1 MSKVSKKLA
10 DQFSFDQF
18 IQIVA
23 VPPAPTVSWLISQ
36 RRDDNYPDNRFIV
49 SFCAKQ
55 NVKYLL
61 VLNFSNVETQRFF
74 IYCHKRRRKQE
85 ILSCKKLEKTN
96 AQLFQLFFKQKCRKS
111 SFLDEERV
119 VNTDWFFKIYYF
131 DNRFLFPVC
140 FQLLKW
146 EILLLF
152 FVTDDIK
159 IRVIG
164 FFRMLVGQ
172 KNQLEDVTLGSW
184 EFSLTVYRLY

>member
-1 MSKVSKKLA
+1 MQKPKDFL
-10 DQFSFDQF
+10 F
-18 IQIVA
+18 
-23 VPPAPTVSWLISQ
+23 
-36 RRDDNYPDNRFIV
+36 
-49 SFCAKQ
+49 
-55 NVKYLL
+55 NVI
-61 VLNFSNVETQRFF
+61 NEEE
-74 IYCHKRRRKQE
+74 KQE

-96 AQLFQLFFKQKCRKS
+96 AQLFQLFFKQKCQKS
-111 SFLDEERV
+111 SF
-119 VNTDWFFKIYYF
+119 FKISNYF
-131 DNRFLFPVC
+131 DNRLLFPVC

-159 IRVIG
+159 IRVFG